1 MDAHI
6 TFGIFMKYVVT
17 CATLVLIAKF
27 AFETLQVYIKLAEQ
41 RKKNMIRMIFVEENH
56 NKIYNML

>member
-27 AFETLQVYIKLAEQ
+27 AFETLQVYIKTRGA
-41 RKKNMIRMIFVEENH
+41 KKEENDPDDICER
-56 NKIYNML
+56 KP